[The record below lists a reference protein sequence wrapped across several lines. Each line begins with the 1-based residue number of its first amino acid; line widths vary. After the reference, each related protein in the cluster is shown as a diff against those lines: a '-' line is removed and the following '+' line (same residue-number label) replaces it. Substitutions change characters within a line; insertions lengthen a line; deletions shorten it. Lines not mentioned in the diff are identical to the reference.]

1 MTPQHQT
8 SVFKIQET
16 SQYRQFQDTS
26 IPVSSGV
33 SVSVGGGRQWLE
45 EINGTCMCVVWV
57 ALQEARDE
65 NHIWITLN
73 STYYTLYTLLFTVT
87 LWARSLGFHFIDRI
101 RWGWELGINFSKL
114 QQGGEPGTETRSTDA
129 KFCGFLTP
137 QGLPFPLWIKTRKAG
152 CNQEGKGRGRVDVW
166 VNPALPILTRDF
178 SAIPLTYKKNYIC

>member
-33 SVSVGGGRQWLE
+33 SVSEGGGRQWLE

-73 STYYTLYTLLFTVT
+73 STYYTLYTLLFTIT

-114 QQGGEPGTETRSTDA
+114 QQGGEPGTETRSTDWR
-129 KFCGFLTP
+129 KILWFP
-137 QGLPFPLWIKTRKAG
+137 HSPGLALSSV
-152 CNQEGKGRGRVDVW
+152 NQDQKGRMQPRGKGKRQGGCVG
-166 VNPALPILTRDF
+166 
-178 SAIPLTYKKNYIC
+178 